1 MDIDKKVIEITIV
14 SDKEIA
20 SAILE
25 ELESIG
31 LEYSNL
37 IAGRRD
43 LLHERKGLLKIFGT
57 GKSILY
63 DPINTITFLVSP
75 KIEKAIQRLRDAEIN
90 KIF

>member
-1 MDIDKKVIEITIV
+1 MDIDKKVVEITIV

-31 LEYSNL
+31 LEYSNS

-43 LLHERKGLLKIFGT
+43 LLQERKGLLKM
-57 GKSILY
+57 L
-63 DPINTITFLVSP
+63 
-75 KIEKAIQRLRDAEIN
+75 
-90 KIF
+90 